1 MKKCQEKISMVSPL
15 RRRRRPLQAGPPHR
29 IHLRPF
35 FVVETRARLYYSPH
49 NTMPD
54 SGDDAMTMTKTG
66 RLFCGLLFTLIVL
79 VTLLIPS
86 AEGPYRWALTI
97 PLVLSVVFFRLRF
110 PALFGPALFLLLCY
124 LFRLAP
130 LPPLSF
136 LYIIPIVLYTAVVRF
151 TPSIRRETTW
161 LTWGA
166 VTPRLVAGA
175 LAVVVVSGAALF
187 LWYRIVQPDIA
198 AFTRFIPEWPM
209 PLLLLGGLGFAVLN
223 GVVEEVIFRGIVWD
237 GVAALVSAPVALLVL
252 QALFFGTA
260 HFWGVP
266 SGIVGAVL
274 ATIYG
279 VMLGIIRQ
287 RAGGLVMAVVTHV
300 FADLVIFCI
309 LLDIIGKI

>member
-1 MKKCQEKISMVSPL
+1 
-15 RRRRRPLQAGPPHR
+15 
-29 IHLRPF
+29 
-35 FVVETRARLYYSPH
+35 
-49 NTMPD
+49 
-54 SGDDAMTMTKTG
+54 MTTTKTG
-66 RLFCGLLFTLIVL
+66 RLFCGLLFTLTVI

-86 AEGPYRWALTI
+86 AEGPYRWALAV
-97 PLVLSVVFFRLRF
+97 PLACAALFFRLRF

-136 LYIIPIVLYTAVVRF
+136 LYIVPIVLYAAVVRF
-151 TPSIRRETTW
+151 APSIRRETTW

-175 LAVVVVSGAALF
+175 LAVVVVSGAALVG
-187 LWYRIVQPDIA
+187 WYWLVRPDIA
-198 AFTRFIPEWPM
+198 AFTRFIPEWPL

-223 GVVEEVIFRGIVWD
+223 GIVEEVIFRGIVWD
-237 GVAALVSAPVALLVL
+237 GVAALVPVPAALLAV
-252 QALFFGTA
+252 QAVFFGTA

-266 SGIVGAVL
+266 SGIIGAVL
-274 ATIYG
+274 ATVYG

-287 RAGGLVMAVVTHV
+287 RSGGLGMAIVTHV